1 MRVKR
6 YFAPFAPSAKFLSTI
21 AVSEHSVVAGSA
33 VREVVKMRFFGLKP
47 VPVAVSAVA
56 IYAVGF
62 LIYGVVFANQW
73 MALAGYTEASFAG
86 QEWRIALSPIMPILI
101 TLGVGFLVKD
111 RGICTAMAGIKLGAM
126 VGLFFLV
133 ATRLYTLAYGTEP
146 VALFAL
152 DSAHL
157 MLNAVLAG
165 GILGAMKAAD

>member
-1 MRVKR
+1 
-6 YFAPFAPSAKFLSTI
+6 
-21 AVSEHSVVAGSA
+21 VVTNK
-33 VREVVKMRFFGLKP
+33 VFVEVVEMRFFGLKP
-47 VPVAVSAVA
+47 APVMLSALA

-62 LIYGVVFANQW
+62 LIYGVLFSQQW
-73 MALAGYTEASFAG
+73 MKLAGYTEASFAG